1 MADDIASHLSEY
13 LEGNARMQGFGNPK
27 FQGTLLRFLNEN
39 PYGVGI
45 TSLDRDKAQQAA
57 LYARYQAQGGAPVAP
72 PGRSNHNHGVAAD
85 ISYEDDNARKWA
97 HDNAAAYG
105 LRFPMNNEPWHVEP
119 IEARGGAMQNRSLP
133 TMASGMN
140 AQPAPGAMTLPAEA
154 ANAGAPDGQTAG
166 SAAYAG
172 QIGSAPLIAREIDD
186 PFTTA
191 AKALEAQMMRPGPQ
205 VTKQPFRPTNLS
217 RPLALG

>member
-13 LEGNARMQGFGNPK
+13 LEGNARIQWFGNPQ
-27 FQGTLLRFLNEN
+27 FQATLLRFLNDN
-39 PYGVGI
+39 PHGLGI
-45 TSLDRDKAQQAA
+45 SSLDRDTAQQAK

-85 ISYEDDNARKWA
+85 LSYEDDNAKAWA
-97 HDNAAAYG
+97 HANAAKYG

-119 IEARGGAMQNRSLP
+119 IEARGGAMQNRSVP
-133 TMASGMN
+133 SMAGGMN
-140 AQPAPGAMTLPAEA
+140 AAPAPGAMTLPAEA
-154 ANAGAPDGQTAG
+154 ANAGAPNGQTAG
-166 SAAYAG
+166 PAAFAA
-172 QIGSAPLIAREIDD
+172 QIGSVPLIAREIDD

-205 VTKQPFRPTNLS
+205 VAKRPFQPTNLS